1 MNRKSFFWA
10 SYADLM
16 TSLFFIMLVLFVLTV
31 IMLQKNSPDTT
42 EELKKQI
49 ATLEWENADL
59 KEQLKAAN
67 TKIDATQSELNKIRE
82 IQNAI
87 SNISPDYFAYNST
100 YKKHVLKMD
109 ARFPIES
116 YDMKDIPIETR
127 RNLVGAGR
135 EIKNFIS
142 DAVANN
148 PGTQYLLIIEGQA
161 SRDRASDVHN
171 YNLSYQRAF
180 ALWKFWQEYGI
191 HFNPSQCEVIIAGSG
206 TEGVP
211 RDKTNEEK
219 NQRFLIHI
227 LPKPGI
233 IK

>member
-1 MNRKSFFWA
+1 
-10 SYADLM
+10 M

-31 IMLQKNSPDTT
+31 IMLQKEIQKSEASRKAT
-42 EELKKQI
+42 E
-49 ATLEWENADL
+49 T
-59 KEQLKAAN
+59 
-67 TKIDATQSELNKIRE
+67 ELNKIRE

-100 YKKHVLKMD
+100 YKKHVLKID
-109 ARFPIES
+109 VEFQKDS
-116 YDMKDIPIETR
+116 YDIKDILEGTR
-127 RNLVGAGR
+127 QNLIKAGN

>member
-1 MNRKSFFWA
+1 
-10 SYADLM
+10 M

-31 IMLQKNSPDTT
+31 IMLQKEIQKSEASRKAT
-42 EELKKQI
+42 E
-49 ATLEWENADL
+49 T
-59 KEQLKAAN
+59 
-67 TKIDATQSELNKIRE
+67 ELNKIRE

-100 YKKHVLKMD
+100 YKKHVLKID
-109 ARFPIES
+109 VEFQKDS
-116 YDMKDIPIETR
+116 YDIKDILEGTR
-127 RNLVGAGR
+127 QNLVKAGN

-180 ALWKFWQEYGI
+180 ALWKFWQEYSI
-191 HFNPSQCEVIIAGSG
+191 HFNPNQCEVIIAGSG

>member
-31 IMLQKNSPDTT
+31 IMLQKEIQKSEASRKAT
-42 EELKKQI
+42 E
-49 ATLEWENADL
+49 T
-59 KEQLKAAN
+59 
-67 TKIDATQSELNKIRE
+67 ELNKIRE

-100 YKKHVLKMD
+100 YKKHVLKID
-109 ARFPIES
+109 VEFQKDS
-116 YDMKDIPIETR
+116 YDIKDILEGTR
-127 RNLVGAGR
+127 QNLVKAGN

>member
-1 MNRKSFFWA
+1 
-10 SYADLM
+10 M

-31 IMLQKNSPDTT
+31 IMLQKEIQKSEASRKAT
-42 EELKKQI
+42 E
-49 ATLEWENADL
+49 T
-59 KEQLKAAN
+59 
-67 TKIDATQSELNKIRE
+67 ELNKIRE

-100 YKKHVLKMD
+100 YKKHVLKID
-109 ARFPIES
+109 VEFQKDS
-116 YDMKDIPIETR
+116 YDIKDILEGTR
-127 RNLVGAGR
+127 QNLVKAGN

-180 ALWKFWQEYGI
+180 ALWTFWQEYGI

>member
-1 MNRKSFFWA
+1 
-10 SYADLM
+10 M

-31 IMLQKNSPDTT
+31 IMLQKEIQKSEASRKAT
-42 EELKKQI
+42 E
-49 ATLEWENADL
+49 T
-59 KEQLKAAN
+59 
-67 TKIDATQSELNKIRE
+67 ELNKIRE

-100 YKKHVLKMD
+100 YKKHVLKID
-109 ARFPIES
+109 VEFQKDS
-116 YDMKDIPIETR
+116 YDIKDILEGTR
-127 RNLVGAGR
+127 QNLVKAGN

-148 PGTQYLLIIEGQA
+148 LGTQYLLIIEGQA

>member
-1 MNRKSFFWA
+1 
-10 SYADLM
+10 M

-31 IMLQKNSPDTT
+31 IMLQKEIQKSEASRKAT
-42 EELKKQI
+42 E
-49 ATLEWENADL
+49 T
-59 KEQLKAAN
+59 
-67 TKIDATQSELNKIRE
+67 ELNKIRE

-100 YKKHVLKMD
+100 YKKHVLKID
-109 ARFPIES
+109 VEFQKDS
-116 YDMKDIPIETR
+116 YDIKDILEGTR
-127 RNLVGAGR
+127 QNLVKAGN

>member
-31 IMLQKNSPDTT
+31 IMLQKEIQKSEASRKAT
-42 EELKKQI
+42 E
-49 ATLEWENADL
+49 T
-59 KEQLKAAN
+59 
-67 TKIDATQSELNKIRE
+67 ELNKIRE

-100 YKKHVLKMD
+100 YKKHVLKID
-109 ARFPIES
+109 VEFQKDS
-116 YDMKDIPIETR
+116 YDIKDILEGTR
-127 RNLVGAGR
+127 QNLIKAGN